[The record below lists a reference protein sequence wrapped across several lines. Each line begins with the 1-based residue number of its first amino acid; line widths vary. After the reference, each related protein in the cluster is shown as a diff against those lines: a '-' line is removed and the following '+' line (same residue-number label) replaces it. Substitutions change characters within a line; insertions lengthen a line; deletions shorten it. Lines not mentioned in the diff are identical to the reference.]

1 MIQSIGIVGLGLIG
15 GSLAEA
21 VKATLPD
28 ARILGA
34 DSQPETI
41 EEATRAEIFSSLSAS
56 PDETWKDLDLVV
68 VCVPLGALEN
78 VLSHLKNCISSS
90 TILTDVIGVKTPVQV
105 AAQKI
110 LGPENN
116 FVGCHPMAGGI
127 VPGFSNRKQDLFK
140 GFPVAICDDPSSSI
154 GQQLF
159 DFWSKLGASPL
170 YMTADEHDRVV
181 AFTSHLPYL
190 SSVVLRDF
198 AENDETTQGLRG
210 PGFQR
215 ATRYAAFLP
224 EIMGPV
230 VAGNPHVPELLR
242 EFAKRFEKLAST
254 LEDSPASLV
263 EELKSGPQS

>member
-21 VKATLPD
+21 VRANFPS

-34 DSQPETI
+34 DSQPATI
-41 EEATRAEIFSSLSAS
+41 EEASKAELFTALCSS
-56 PDETWKDLDLVV
+56 PDESWNSLDLVV

-78 VLSHLKNCISSS
+78 VFTHLKSCISSS
-90 TILTDVIGVKTPVQV
+90 TILTDVIGVKTPVEL
-105 AAQKI
+105 AARKI
-110 LGPENN
+110 LKDSNR

-127 VPGFSNRKQDLFK
+127 IPGFSNRKADLFK
-140 GFPVAICDDPSSSI
+140 GFPVAICGSSESAI
-154 GQQLF
+154 AQQLF
-159 DFWSKLGASPL
+159 EFWSGLGAEPL

-254 LEDSPASLV
+254 LEDSPESLT
-263 EELKSGPQS
+263 EELKSGNEN